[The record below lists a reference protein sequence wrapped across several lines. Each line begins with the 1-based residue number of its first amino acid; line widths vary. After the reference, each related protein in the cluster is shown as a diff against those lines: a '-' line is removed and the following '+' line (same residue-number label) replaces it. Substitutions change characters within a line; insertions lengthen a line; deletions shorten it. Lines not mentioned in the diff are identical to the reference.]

1 MSKKIKVIIK
11 ANKFKEQKRG
21 TIIKVTHGYA
31 FNYLI
36 PNDIVEVATMKKLK
50 HFSLFAQ
57 MEEQK
62 HQADLIKNARKQ
74 KAITHITRMTMYKKK
89 GDSTLIFGSIKD
101 KDINDWMTR
110 YTNIKIDKKDIAL
123 TNINQIGTYLINIE
137 SKDSS
142 AIPIQL
148 YILPNNI

>member
-11 ANKFKEQKRG
+11 ANKFREQKKG
-21 TIIKVTHGYA
+21 TVIKVAHGYA

-62 HQADLIKNARKQ
+62 HQATLVKNTRKQ
-74 KAITHITRMTMYKKK
+74 KAIMHITRITMYKKK
-89 GDSTLIFGSIKD
+89 GDSKLIFGSIKD
-101 KDINDWMTR
+101 KDINDWMTK
-110 YTNIKIDKKDIAL
+110 YTNIKIDKKDMTLA
-123 TNINQIGTYLINIE
+123 NINQIGAYLVNIQ
-137 SKDSS
+137 SKVSHE
-142 AIPIQL
+142 IPIQL